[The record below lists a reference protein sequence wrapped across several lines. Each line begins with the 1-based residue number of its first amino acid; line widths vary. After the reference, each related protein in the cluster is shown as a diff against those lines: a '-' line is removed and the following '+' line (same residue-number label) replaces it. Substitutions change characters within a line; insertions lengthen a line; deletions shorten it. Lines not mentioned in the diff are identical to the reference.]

1 MDKEAELQRARE
13 YANKGKK
20 FETREILR
28 KIIQNDKRNEQAWL
42 LFSQVAEKQEHE
54 IQCLENVMKINPS
67 NEQARLRLSLLRTP
81 PILDEKN
88 IPSKSSNNSIYN
100 KVIDRKIVN
109 KEKEDIPE
117 SIIRIQTVGDFLKYT
132 GMKVVIGTKDD
143 NFYEGIIDDLS
154 NRGTYLILREVIFKS
169 EIVPVRDKNKISISI
184 QNIDFMQIKDRC
196 GK

>member
-1 MDKEAELQRARE
+1 MEKGAELQRARE
-13 YANKGKK
+13 YANKGNK
-20 FETREILR
+20 FEARELLR

-54 IQCLENVMKINPS
+54 IQCLENVLKINPN
-67 NEQARLRLSLLRTP
+67 NEQARIRLSLLRTP
-81 PILDEKN
+81 PIIDEKN
-88 IPSKSSNNSIYN
+88 LSPKSSNNSLDK
-100 KVIDRKIVN
+100 KVIERNNMN
-109 KEKEDIPE
+109 KKKEDIPE

-132 GMKVVIGTKDD
+132 GMKVIIGTKDD
-143 NFYEGIIDDLS
+143 NFYEGIIEDLS
-154 NRGTYLILREVIFKS
+154 NTGTYLILREVIFKS